1 MAARPPAHT
10 VVRMS
15 FAAIVF
21 TTLAVVILALIALG
35 LWRRRPSDIWE
46 EDVVRSAA
54 VRSSVEQRDVE
65 EILAGESADAGPVP
79 ARGRPGSADTEGEA
93 GQDRQGGVKAA

>member
-1 MAARPPAHT
+1 MAARPPANT
-10 VVRMS
+10 VVRMF

-35 LWRRRPSDIWE
+35 LWGRRRASDIWE

-65 EILAGESADAGPVP
+65 EILARNSGDAEPPSSRNGAVGSGAPP
-79 ARGRPGSADTEGEA
+79 GRPDRLR
-93 GQDRQGGVKAA
+93 DRQ